1 MNRSR
6 QYKERQRSSAKKTL
20 IVCLVSIIVIAIV
33 IGVWIIF
40 FRQPIQ
46 LPNDSI
52 SIQNIEAVEKNKN
65 SISVPGYEG
74 ITLKADSLE
83 QTVALSNPP
92 QNTCYFLITLCLE
105 DGTRLW
111 QSDYIKPGETSS
123 PIVLTQSL
131 EKGTYPNAVLQYSCF
146 KMDDEKTPLNG
157 AETKLTLR
165 VK

>member
-1 MNRSR
+1 M
-6 QYKERQRSSAKKTL
+6 KKRYLVILL
-20 IVCLVSIIVIAIV
+20 IILVVIAVLIS
-33 IGVWIIF
+33 VWAVFIK
-40 FRQPIQ
+40 QDMSQTNTDIQ
-46 LPNDSI
+46 NQDSDLIEKNEDTI
-52 SIQNIEAVEKNKN
+52 SI
-65 SISVPGYEG
+65 PGYEG
-74 ITLKADSLE
+74 ITLRADSLE
-83 QTVALSNPP
+83 QTVSLDNPI
-92 QNTCYFLITLCLE
+92 QNTCYFVITLYLE

-131 EKGTYPNAVLQYSCF
+131 EKGTYPNTVLQYSCF

>member
-1 MNRSR
+1 MLQTNTSI
-6 QYKERQRSSAKKTL
+6 QKQDSGL
-20 IVCLVSIIVIAIV
+20 IEK
-33 IGVWIIF
+33 
-40 FRQPIQ
+40 
-46 LPNDSI
+46 NENSI
-52 SIQNIEAVEKNKN
+52 SI
-65 SISVPGYEG
+65 PGYEG

-83 QTVALSNPP
+83 QNVSLNNPI
-92 QNTCYFLITLCLE
+92 QNTCYFVITLYLE

-146 KMDDEKTPLNG
+146 KMDSEKTPLNG

>member
-1 MNRSR
+1 M
-6 QYKERQRSSAKKTL
+6 KKRYL
-20 IVCLVSIIVIAIV
+20 IILLIILVVIAVLIS
-33 IGVWIIF
+33 VWAIF
-40 FRQPIQ
+40 LKQDMLQTNTSIQ
-46 LPNDSI
+46 KQDSGLIEKNENSI
-52 SIQNIEAVEKNKN
+52 SI
-65 SISVPGYEG
+65 PGYEG
-74 ITLKADSLE
+74 ITLKAYSLE
-83 QTVALSNPP
+83 QNVSLNNPI
-92 QNTCYFLITLCLE
+92 QNTCYFVITLYLE

-146 KMDDEKTPLNG
+146 KMDSEKTPLNG

>member
-1 MNRSR
+1 M
-6 QYKERQRSSAKKTL
+6 KKRYL
-20 IVCLVSIIVIAIV
+20 IILLIILVVIAVLIS
-33 IGVWIIF
+33 VWAIF
-40 FRQPIQ
+40 LKQDMLQTNTSIQ
-46 LPNDSI
+46 KQDSGLIEKNENSI
-52 SIQNIEAVEKNKN
+52 SI
-65 SISVPGYEG
+65 PGYEG

-83 QTVALSNPP
+83 QNVSLNNPI
-92 QNTCYFLITLCLE
+92 QNTCYFVITLYLE

-146 KMDDEKTPLNG
+146 KMDSEKTPLNG

>member
-1 MNRSR
+1 M
-6 QYKERQRSSAKKTL
+6 KKRYLVILL
-20 IVCLVSIIVIAIV
+20 IILVVIAVLIS
-33 IGVWIIF
+33 VWAIF
-40 FRQPIQ
+40 IKQDMSQTNTDIQ
-46 LPNDSI
+46 NQDSDLIEKNEDTI
-52 SIQNIEAVEKNKN
+52 SI
-65 SISVPGYEG
+65 PGYEG
-74 ITLKADSLE
+74 ITLRADSLE
-83 QTVALSNPP
+83 QIVSLNNPI
-92 QNTCYFLITLCLE
+92 QNTCYFVITLYLE

>member
-1 MNRSR
+1 M
-6 QYKERQRSSAKKTL
+6 KKRYLVILL
-20 IVCLVSIIVIAIV
+20 IILVVIAVLIS
-33 IGVWIIF
+33 VWAIF
-40 FRQPIQ
+40 IKQDMSQTNTDIQ
-46 LPNDSI
+46 NQDSDLIEKNEDTI
-52 SIQNIEAVEKNKN
+52 SI
-65 SISVPGYEG
+65 PGYEG
-74 ITLKADSLE
+74 ITLRADSLE
-83 QTVALSNPP
+83 QIVSLNNPI
-92 QNTCYFLITLCLE
+92 QNTCYFVITLYLE

-146 KMDDEKTPLNG
+146 KMDGEKTPLNG

>member
-1 MNRSR
+1 M
-6 QYKERQRSSAKKTL
+6 KKRYL
-20 IVCLVSIIVIAIV
+20 IILLIILVVIAVLIS
-33 IGVWIIF
+33 VWAIF
-40 FRQPIQ
+40 LKQDMLQTNTSIQ
-46 LPNDSI
+46 KQDSGLIEKNENSI
-52 SIQNIEAVEKNKN
+52 SI
-65 SISVPGYEG
+65 PGYEG

-83 QTVALSNPP
+83 QNVSLNNPI
-92 QNTCYFLITLCLE
+92 QNTCYFVITLYLE

-146 KMDDEKTPLNG
+146 KMDNEKTPLNG